1 MATNENIV
9 TDRTT
14 EGAKPAR
21 IPNNQSEHNM
31 TINCNKEPLLLFG
44 TGLSIKVTNSKTKP
58 MCKPETERI

>member
-14 EGAKPAR
+14 EGAKPAN

-31 TINCNKEPLLLFG
+31 TINCNKEPFLLISAGAGAGFY
-44 TGLSIKVTNSKTKP
+44 
-58 MCKPETERI
+58 